1 MSDKIA
7 RYIAGEFE
15 YEGGSLVFSC
25 PKIELNLSQGETVT
39 DSFTIKEESDKE
51 FHARIYSSNLVMKC
65 DKEKYDG
72 REITVTYT
80 TDTADKL
87 SGEVIKGEFQIVSD
101 MGEYVIPY
109 VISIR
114 HETIESS
121 LGNIKNLFHFTNLAK
136 TDWAEAVHLFEEG
149 KETKVMYKEKEI
161 SLNRLKAASRGGS
174 GNKQRV

>member
-1 MSDKIA
+1 MTKAGESDKIA
-7 RYIAGEFE
+7 GYIAGEFE

-25 PKIELNLSQGETVT
+25 SKIELELLQGETVT

-72 REITVTYT
+72 REITVTYK

-87 SGEVIKGEFQIVSD
+87 SGDVIKGEFQIVSD

-109 VISIR
+109 VITIR
-114 HETIESS
+114 HETVDSS
-121 LGNIKNLFHFTNLAK
+121 IGNIKNLFHFANLAK
-136 TDWAEAVHLFEEG
+136 TDWEEAARLFE
-149 KETKVMYKEKEI
+149 
-161 SLNRLKAASRGGS
+161 SLRRF
-174 GNKQRV
+174 